1 MRLLPLMLFSCW
13 LSGCSSQATET
24 VPATAVASNPASSV
38 LAAVPQAAQELQHL
52 NGSLLTPVS
61 GSVVELAVLLV
72 DSQGRPRKLLEST
85 ILSGTGQALPFT
97 LGFAKAAVPA
107 GQRLQLRARVSVSGR
122 LVQRLPG
129 QLIAPADNSYLGA
142 LQLVSAP

>member
-1 MRLLPLMLFSCW
+1 MRLLLLMLFSCW
-13 LSGCSSQATET
+13 LSGCSSQAAET
-24 VPATAVASNPASSV
+24 VPATAAASNPASSV
-38 LAAVPQAAQELQHL
+38 VVTVPQAAQELQYL
-52 NGSLLTPVS
+52 SGSLLTPAP
-61 GSVVELAVLLV
+61 GSVVELAVLVV
-72 DSQGRPRKLLEST
+72 DAQGRPRKLLEST
-85 ILSGTGQALPFT
+85 TLSGTGQALPFS
-97 LGFAKAAVPA
+97 LGFTKAAVPA